1 MTFKG
6 TPYLG
11 DDTELSLEWWEN
23 RHGEIKSGDKTVKAK
38 EAADARPV
46 MEELVTQRNRK
57 RPVCPECVEQGRESG
72 HWGEETKVGKD
83 QLSQNFVVSD

>member
-1 MTFKG
+1 MMRKQAWG
-6 TPYLG
+6 NQI
-11 DDTELSLEWWEN
+11 W
-23 RHGEIKSGDKTVKAK
+23 DKTVKAK

-72 HWGEETKVGKD
+72 H
-83 QLSQNFVVSD
+83 